1 MKVLKQEEIDEFQS
15 FVYKGGVKGALQGT
29 ALALPA
35 AWLLNNKS
43 QYYRK
48 LPLQIKALSVMMVV
62 VPVAVTQAERQTFIY
77 MEEQWKKRP
86 GYIDPHAND
95 VEVKPVST
103 LDWIEGHKWSLVG
116 AGWVGSMGAAFGIIA
131 RNPYQTGAQ
140 KVRMHF
146 GCRFTYPLLT
156 IALQCLAKIVQA
168 RIWAQGLTI
177 GIIMAAAG
185 LTAFRGKD
193 SIEVHTHEKFGSGD
207 HSWRQQIPEL
217 AREDHMRKVPLQ
229 KETVTTSS

>member
-1 MKVLKQEEIDEFQS
+1 MKVLKQEEIDEFQNS
-15 FVYKGGVKGALQGT
+15 VYKSGFKGALQGA
-29 ALALPA
+29 ALALPG
-35 AWLLNNKS
+35 AWLLNRNS

-48 LPLQIKALSVMMVV
+48 LPLQIKGLSIMMVII
-62 VPVAVTQAERQTFIY
+62 PVAVTQAERQTFVY

-95 VEVKPVST
+95 ADAKPVST
-103 LDWIEGHKWSLVG
+103 LDWIEGHKWSIVG
-116 AGWVGSMGAAFGIIA
+116 AGWVGSMTAAFGIIA

-140 KVRMHF
+140 
-146 GCRFTYPLLT
+146 
-156 IALQCLAKIVQA
+156 KIVQA

-193 SIEVHTHEKFGSGD
+193 SVEVHTHEKFGQGD

-217 AREDHMRKVPLQ
+217 AREDARKRIPVQP
-229 KETVTTSS
+229 VTTSD

>member
-140 KVRMHF
+140 K
-146 GCRFTYPLLT
+146 
-156 IALQCLAKIVQA
+156 IVQA